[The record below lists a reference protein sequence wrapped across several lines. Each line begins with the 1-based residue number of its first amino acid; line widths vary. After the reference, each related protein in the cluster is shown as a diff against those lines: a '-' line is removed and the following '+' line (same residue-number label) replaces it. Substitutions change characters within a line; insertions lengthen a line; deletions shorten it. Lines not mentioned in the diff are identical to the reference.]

1 MIQLTSED
9 DYRTG
14 CRNVNHCQQQKSY
27 SGLFSP
33 GRSNSTYFWNDS
45 WVQTFHRIQNSC
57 QARYLP
63 EFLRKSPCRIRDPA
77 GITRFTIGASKESMN
92 LCPEWIHRFHQLIHH
107 VPKGTHWKL
116 SSYICAA
123 SVTKANV
130 HTEQD
135 WKTQLDSTL
144 ISLNYPPQTDLSPNV
159 LQRINLIKL
168 PALRFSVDG
177 KHFEKG
183 NFSKRLT
190 SI

>member
-45 WVQTFHRIQNSC
+45 WVQTFHRKQNSC

-77 GITRFTIGASKESMN
+77 GIARITSGASKESVN

-107 VPKGTHWKL
+107 DPSDLGSLILIRVLPKEHTENFLLIYVQLLLLRLMSTLCGIENAAWFYTHLFKL
-116 SSYICAA
+116 STS
-123 SVTKANV
+123 NG
-130 HTEQD
+130 
-135 WKTQLDSTL
+135 
-144 ISLNYPPQTDLSPNV
+144 SL
-159 LQRINLIKL
+159 
-168 PALRFSVDG
+168 
-177 KHFEKG
+177 
-183 NFSKRLT
+183 SKR
-190 SI
+190 SSKNKFGQIAGIAF